1 MAQALTNV
9 AAGVENLGR
18 SEGDCQWIE
27 PHWAPMMED
36 SAEKQASLSVELAST
51 RGD

>member
-9 AAGVENLGR
+9 AAGVENLGW
-18 SEGDCQWIE
+18 SEGGSQKIE
-27 PHWAPMMED
+27 PHWAPTVED